1 MQENEEM
8 KQRKKKHLVLTSY
21 PHKHKRSEHRIS
33 RLQTNIATQMLK
45 YNASISQL
53 VSGMVSPLVSFALY
67 QSSKYHYWP
76 GFKME

>member
-33 RLQTNIATQMLK
+33 RSLTNIATQMLK

-53 VSGMVSPLVSFALY
+53 VSGMVSPLVSIIALY
-67 QSSKYHYWP
+67 QSSKYNYCP
-76 GFKME
+76 RF